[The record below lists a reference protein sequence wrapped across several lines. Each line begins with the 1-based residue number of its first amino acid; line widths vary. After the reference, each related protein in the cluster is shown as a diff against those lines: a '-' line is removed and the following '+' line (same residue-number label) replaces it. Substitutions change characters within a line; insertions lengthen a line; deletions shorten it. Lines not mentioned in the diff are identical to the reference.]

1 MARRKNEGFWS
12 SLFSDGGKISSKRLI
27 TICSFALIAI
37 GFISNLFWDFT
48 IEEFIYS
55 SVMYVVI
62 AGLGIVGAEKFA
74 PKRKEKEEKSEDP
87 SEL

>member
-1 MARRKNEGFWS
+1 MANKKEGFWS

-27 TICSFALIAI
+27 TICSFGLIAM
-37 GFISNLFWDFT
+37 GFIANLFWDFT

-74 PKRKEKEEKSEDP
+74 PKRKEKEEKEDD
-87 SEL
+87 SNEL